1 MANRWESSQRLIGVI
16 DGRWT
21 LAVLA
26 QLQNGGRRYQD
37 LDEALD
43 GVSHKVLTD
52 TLRRAE
58 RDGLVVRH
66 LDSGRVE
73 TATLYQLTDVGRS
86 LDEPLT
92 ALERWFDAN
101 WPAIEEAR
109 GRWNQR
115 RAIQIGAEMKTG
127 WLRSQAAALMAL
139 RVRFLTSDPWRSRRN
154 SRTFTG
160 YD

>member
-1 MANRWESSQRLIGVI
+1 VSFDSGEEPRHQVQPAVTADTKGQRQVI
-16 DGRWT
+16 ELLVGRWT

-26 QLQNGGRRYQD
+26 ELQNGGRRYQD

-66 LDSGRVE
+66 LDPGRVD
-73 TATLYQLTDVGRS
+73 TATLYQLTDLGRS

-92 ALERWFDAN
+92 VLERWFDTN
-101 WPAIEEAR
+101 WPEIEEAR
-109 GRWNQR
+109 RRWNQR
-115 RAIQIGAEMKTG
+115 
-127 WLRSQAAALMAL
+127 
-139 RVRFLTSDPWRSRRN
+139 SD
-154 SRTFTG
+154 
-160 YD
+160 